1 MFTSR
6 AEHRLLFNH
15 GSAELRLV
23 EHSESFKLLTN
34 SRLSRIKAKAIA
46 VDQWIERLTKE
57 RAPDHGTWAE
67 QIRRQ
72 ATTERGE
79 GGENPLSRLSG
90 PDDLTREST
99 AIREEVLY
107 RVAYAGY
114 LEREY
119 RQIEK
124 QKHLEQVRIPQGF
137 DFLGLRGL
145 RKEGAAKLAS
155 ARPFSL
161 AQASRISGVTPAD
174 ISVLMVAIG
183 RGDRR

>member
-1 MFTSR
+1 LSVP
-6 AEHRLLFNH
+6 E
-15 GSAELRLV
+15 EL
-23 EHSESFKLLTN
+23 
-34 SRLSRIKAKAIA
+34 
-46 VDQWIERLTKE
+46 
-57 RAPDHGTWAE
+57 G
-67 QIRRQ
+67 
-72 ATTERGE
+72 
-79 GGENPLSRLSG
+79 
-90 PDDLTREST
+90 RESA
-99 AIREEVLY
+99 AIRDEVLY

-124 QKHLEQVRIPQGF
+124 QRHLEQIRVPEGF

-145 RKEGAAKLAS
+145 RKEGAVKLAA

-183 RGDRR
+183 RTSG